1 MFGRKKQVQEPER
14 QVVPDRPGAKN
25 RPTPKRREVEAARKR
40 PLVVTDRKAA
50 ARADRSKVREERL
63 KQREA
68 LVTGDEAHLPLR
80 DKGPQ
85 RRFVRDV
92 VDARWNLGEWYLVLA
107 LVAVVLV
114 LIPPMLGLNQTLMFQ
129 LQTWSTLVLW
139 GTVLLCVFDAYL
151 LSRVIKRKMRE
162 RFGDDVQTRGHVSYG
177 VLRAFQIRRW
187 RLPKAQ
193 VARGQEPRP

>member
-50 ARADRSKVREERL
+50 AKADRSKVREERL

-114 LIPPMLGLNQTLMFQ
+114 LIPPMLGLDQTLMFQ

>member
-50 ARADRSKVREERL
+50 AKADRSKVREERL

-187 RLPKAQ
+187 RLPKPQ
-193 VARGQEPRP
+193 VARGQAPR

>member
-1 MFGRKKQVQEPER
+1 VFGRKKQVQEPER

-50 ARADRSKVREERL
+50 AKADRSKVREERL

>member
-50 ARADRSKVREERL
+50 AKADRSKVREERL

>member
-1 MFGRKKQVQEPER
+1 MFGRKKQVQEPQR

-50 ARADRSKVREERL
+50 ARTDRAKMRDERL

-68 LVTGDEAHLPLR
+68 LVSGDESHLPLR

-114 LIPPMLGLNQTLMFQ
+114 LIPPMLGLNQALMFQ

-151 LSRVIKRKMRE
+151 LSRVVKRTMRE

-187 RLPKAQ
+187 RLPKPQ
-193 VARGQEPRP
+193 VARGQAPRA

>member
-14 QVVPDRPGAKN
+14 AVVPERPGAKN

-40 PLVVTDRKAA
+40 PLVVADRKAA
-50 ARADRSKVREERL
+50 TKADRAKVRQERL

-68 LVTGDEAHLPLR
+68 LVTGDEAYLPLR
-80 DKGPQ
+80 DKGPH

-107 LVAVVLV
+107 MVAVVLV
-114 LIPPMLGLNQTLMFQ
+114 LLPGLLGLDQTLMFQ
-129 LQTWSTLVLW
+129 LQTYSTLVLW

-151 LSRVIKRKMRE
+151 LSRLTKRKMRE

-187 RLPKAQ
+187 RLPKPQ

>member
-50 ARADRSKVREERL
+50 AKADRSKVREERL

-187 RLPKAQ
+187 RLPKPQ
-193 VARGQEPRP
+193 VARGQAPRS